1 MDTEIHQQATED
13 GQEHATLAL
22 EGMGPLGDTYVRYGD
37 EVINVFGG
45 IPGEKVVA
53 RIFRYTRRRKR
64 YVSGMVTEVLKPS
77 PHRVAPPCPYFG
89 PCSGCQWQHID
100 YSHQLHLKQ
109 AAIAAQLALYPELEG
124 LEVSPTEPSPQLYNY
139 RNHARFT
146 VRGQGSLGF
155 SNRITR
161 RFVKVDE
168 CMLMAPWINDAL
180 RELQDRCQETTGLSI
195 RYGVNTGDWLIQP
208 TLHSEEIGLA
218 SGQTHYQEELLG
230 RPFRI
235 ASPSF
240 FQVNTKQAER
250 LADLVRSR
258 LDLDGT
264 ELLVDAYAGVGTFA
278 MLLAPYARRVIAIEE
293 SAAAVKD
300 AAVNALGIG
309 NLEFVEGRTEDVLD
323 ALEQSPDAIILDP
336 PRAGCHPGA
345 IEALIRQAPSRVVY
359 VSCEPATLAR
369 DLQLLVRGGFRVETL
384 EPVDMFPH
392 TYHVE
397 CVATL
402 WRRGQ
407 TSALGVTARP

>member
-1 MDTEIHQQATED
+1 MDTEIRKRATE
-13 GQEHATLAL
+13 GEQECATFTL

-37 EVINVFGG
+37 EEINVFGG
-45 IPGEKVVA
+45 IPGEEVVA
-53 RIFRYTRRRKR
+53 QIIRYRRRRKHFA
-64 YVSGMVTEVLKPS
+64 SGIVTDVLRPS
-77 PHRVAPPCPYFG
+77 PYRVAPPCPYFG

-100 YSHQLHLKQ
+100 YSHQLRLKQ
-109 AAIAAQLALYPELEG
+109 AAIEAQLTLYPELKG
-124 LEVSPTEPSPQLYNY
+124 VQVSPTRPSPQVFNY

-146 VRGQGSLGF
+146 VRKQGTLGF

-168 CMLMAPWINDAL
+168 CMLMAPWINTAL
-180 RELQDRCQETTGLSI
+180 GELQDRCQETTGLSI

-208 TLHSEEIGLA
+208 TLHNEEIGLA
-218 SGQTHYQEELLG
+218 TGQTHYREELSG

-240 FQVNTKQAER
+240 FQVNTKQAEQ
-250 LADLVRSR
+250 LVDLVRSR
-258 LDLDGT
+258 LELEGE

-278 MLLAPYARRVIAIEE
+278 VLLAPFVRQVIAIEE
-293 SAAAVKD
+293 SASAVED

-309 NLEFVEGRTEDVLD
+309 NLEYVEGKTENVLD
-323 ALEQSPDAIILDP
+323 ALDHSPDAVILDP
-336 PRAGCHPGA
+336 PRAGCHPDA
-345 IEALIRQAPSRVVY
+345 LEAVIRQAPSRLVY
-359 VSCEPATLAR
+359 VSCDPATLAR
-369 DLQLLVRGGFRVETL
+369 DLRLLVRGGFRVERL

-402 WRRGQ
+402 
-407 TSALGVTARP
+407 SH